1 MNDKIILYPSNWLYN
16 AGVVGFLRILEFAGK
31 GDTFEFKDDGSVE
44 IQKVALDNFEICYFE
59 YVSKLYLIQRFSLKE
74 LTSFVKNLK
83 NKGSEEEKNEIGK
96 VESKVK
102 ESENEIQN
110 KILSVNANK
119 DWNGFAK
126 MIYEIQNTLSQKI
139 NEIKEELKNI
149 LKKETD
155 KKIEQN
161 INKIEKNFKKVF
173 NSIFEFKAQADFL
186 GNFYFNKSEVA
197 NPKGRR
203 LERSQK
209 FKEKYLLPVIGSKS
223 GDILCIFC
231 GNRYSE
237 ENISEL
243 AEGDFSILGISSKKF
258 ANFYNYYSKNG
269 ISYNRKCSL
278 CQLILLCAFAGFNLK
293 PFSLRELDET
303 DYIFVN
309 YPSFKEAFNV
319 NNKIQEEFKNY
330 QFGTMGEKINTYMKS
345 LELILTISEK
355 KTRWLLENT
364 YFAEIKTSPNKKE
377 GKPKFVY
384 FNIDK
389 AFAEVFNE
397 FDIGKL
403 FKDLSFWYEVYKNNR
418 VYLSTEILKR
428 LLEKKPLIYIA
439 FKMFSEKIRDKD
451 TYMLPIW
458 SIILLEFLINQK
470 RRLNMDAKK
479 SYGILK
485 SIQEE
490 GRRSFSLE
498 EIDKDK
504 RFHISQRFLTLIRGA
519 RKEDFYN
526 ELLRLFVVYEKPVP
540 ETLFSLLTESEEIS
554 FQEKALAF
562 LTGFINPEETE
573 ILEINKKEEV
583 KNEEAISNN
592 NLYC

>member
-1 MNDKIILYPSNWLYN
+1 MDKITLYPSNWLYN
-16 AGVVGFLRILEFAGK
+16 AGVVGFLRVLEFAGK

-44 IQKVALDNFEICYFE
+44 IQKVALDNFEIYYFE
-59 YVSKLYLIQRFSLKE
+59 YVSKLYLIQRFSLRE

-110 KILSVNANK
+110 KILSINGKENWNDFMEEVN
-119 DWNGFAK
+119 
-126 MIYEIQNTLSQKI
+126 EIKNTLSEKI
-139 NEIKEELKNI
+139 REIKEEFENV
-149 LKKETD
+149 LKKERD
-155 KKIEQN
+155 KKKMKKISN
-161 INKIEKNFKKVF
+161 DIEKSFDNVSHSISVFKT
-173 NSIFEFKAQADFL
+173 QPFL
-186 GNFYFNKSEVA
+186 GGFYFNKNVVA
-197 NPKGRR
+197 NPKSLKGPAGFRN
-203 LERSQK
+203 E
-209 FKEKYLLPVIGSKS
+209 YLQPIISPKS
-223 GDILCIFC
+223 GDTLCIFC
-231 GNRYSE
+231 GNKYSE
-237 ENISEL
+237 KNISEL

-258 ANFYNYYSKNG
+258 ANFYHYYSKDG

-278 CQLILLCAFAGFNLK
+278 CQLLLLCAFAGFNLK
-293 PFSLRELDET
+293 PFPLRELDGT

-309 YPSFKEAFNV
+309 YPSFKEAFYV

-330 QFGTMGEKINTYMKS
+330 QFGTITERINTYMKS

-389 AFAEVFNE
+389 AFAEVFSE
-397 FDIGKL
+397 FDVREL
-403 FKDLSFWYEVYKNNR
+403 FKNLSFRYEIYKNNE

-439 FKMFSEKIRDKD
+439 FKMLSEKIKDKD
-451 TYMLPIW
+451 TYLLPIW

-470 RRLNMDAKK
+470 RRSNMSAKT

-485 SIQEE
+485 GIQEA
-490 GRRSFSLE
+490 GRISFSLE
-498 EIDKDK
+498 EIDKEK

-526 ELLRLFVVYEKPVP
+526 ELLRLFVVYKKPVP
-540 ETLFSLLTESEEIS
+540 ETLFSLLTESEEVS

-562 LTGFINPEETE
+562 LTGFINPESTE
-573 ILEINKKEEV
+573 KQELEINKKEV
-583 KNEEAISNN
+583 NNE
-592 NLYC
+592 

>member
-1 MNDKIILYPSNWLYN
+1 MSKDKIILYPSNWLYN
-16 AGVVGFLRILEFAGK
+16 AGVVGFLRVLEFAGK

-44 IQKVALDNFEICYFE
+44 IEKTALDNFEIYYFE
-59 YVSKLYLIQRFSLKE
+59 YVSKLYLMQRFSLRE

-83 NKGSEEEKNEIGK
+83 NKGSEEERNEIGK

-110 KILSVNANK
+110 KILSIKANK
-119 DWNGFAK
+119 DWNDFVE
-126 MIYEIQNTLSQKI
+126 MINDIRNILSQKL

-149 LKKETD
+149 FKEEKD

-161 INKIEKNFKKVF
+161 INKIEKNFEEFF
-173 NSIFEFKAQADFL
+173 NSIVEFKTQADFL
-186 GNFYFNKSEVA
+186 GSFYFNKSVVA
-197 NPKGRR
+197 NPKGKR
-203 LERSQK
+203 LGRPQE
-209 FKEKYLLPVIGSKS
+209 FKDKYLLPVIGVKS
-223 GDILCIFC
+223 GDILCNFC
-231 GNRYSE
+231 GNKYSE
-237 ENISEL
+237 KNISEL

-293 PFSLRELDET
+293 PFPLRELDET

-309 YPSFKEAFNV
+309 YPSFKEAFEV

-330 QFGTMGEKINTYMKS
+330 QFGTITEKINTYMKS
-345 LELILTISEK
+345 LELILTMAKK

-364 YFAEIKTSPNKKE
+364 YFAEIKTSVRKDQV
-377 GKPKFVY
+377 KPKFVY

-397 FDIGKL
+397 FDVGKL
-403 FKDLSFWYEVYKNNR
+403 FKNLSLEYEIYKNNK

-428 LLEKKPLIYIA
+428 LLEKKPLIHIA
-439 FKMFSEKIRDKD
+439 FKMLSERIKNKD
-451 TYMLPIW
+451 ADLLPIW

-470 RRLNMDAKK
+470 RRLNMEAKK

-490 GRRSFSLE
+490 GRRSFSLD

-526 ELLRLFVVYEKPVP
+526 ELLRLFVVYKKPVP
-540 ETLFSLLTESEEIS
+540 ETLFSLLTESEEVS

-562 LTGFINPEETE
+562 LTGFINPESTE
-573 ILEINKKEEV
+573 KQESEINKKEV
-583 KNEEAISNN
+583 NNE
-592 NLYC
+592 

>member
-1 MNDKIILYPSNWLYN
+1 
-16 AGVVGFLRILEFAGK
+16 
-31 GDTFEFKDDGSVE
+31 
-44 IQKVALDNFEICYFE
+44 
-59 YVSKLYLIQRFSLKE
+59 
-74 LTSFVKNLK
+74 
-83 NKGSEEEKNEIGK
+83 
-96 VESKVK
+96 
-102 ESENEIQN
+102 
-110 KILSVNANK
+110 
-119 DWNGFAK
+119 

-149 LKKETD
+149 FKKETD

-161 INKIEKNFKKVF
+161 INKIEKNFKEIF
-173 NSIFEFKAQADFL
+173 NSIVEFKSQADFL
-186 GNFYFNKSEVA
+186 GSFYFNKSVVA

-203 LERSQK
+203 LERPQK
-209 FKEKYLLPVIGSKS
+209 FKEKYLLPVIGTKS

-237 ENISEL
+237 KNISEL
-243 AEGDFSILGISSKKF
+243 AEGDFSILGISSEKF
-258 ANFYNYYSKNG
+258 ANLYNYYSKNG
-269 ISYNRKCSL
+269 NSYNKKCSL

-293 PFSLRELDET
+293 PFPLRELDET

-309 YPSFKEAFNV
+309 YPSFKEAFDV

-330 QFGTMGEKINTYMKS
+330 QFGIITEKINTYMKS
-345 LELILTISEK
+345 LELILTIAKK
-355 KTRWLLENT
+355 KTRWLLENI
-364 YFAEIKTSPNKKE
+364 YFAEIKTSVRKDQV
-377 GKPKFVY
+377 KPKFVY
-384 FNIDK
+384 FHIDK
-389 AFAEVFNE
+389 AFAEVFSE
-397 FDIGKL
+397 FDVSEF
-403 FKDLSFWYEVYKNNR
+403 FKNLSFRYEIYKNNE

-428 LLEKKPLIYIA
+428 LLEKKPLIYIT
-439 FKMFSEKIRDKD
+439 FKMFSEKIKDKD
-451 TYMLPIW
+451 TYMFPIW

-470 RRLNMDAKK
+470 RRLSMDAKK
-479 SYGILK
+479 SYRILK

-490 GRRSFSLE
+490 GKRSFSLK

-562 LTGFINPEETE
+562 LTGFINPESTE
-573 ILEINKKEEV
+573 KQELEINKKEV
-583 KNEEAISNN
+583 NNE
-592 NLYC
+592 